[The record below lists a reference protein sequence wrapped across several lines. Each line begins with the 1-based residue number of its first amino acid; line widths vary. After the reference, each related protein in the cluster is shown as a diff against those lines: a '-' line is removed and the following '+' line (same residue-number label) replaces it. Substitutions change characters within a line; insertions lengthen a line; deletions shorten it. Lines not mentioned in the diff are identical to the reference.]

1 VGIGWPAW
9 ASPTAS
15 WGGGARP
22 RGGGLAGDEGR
33 GHLAGLWGD
42 LSGRE
47 GWGGHG
53 ESSGGVW
60 VGAGTPEGGGSRR
73 NGSAAGL
80 LYSGEELY
88 AAESKAKVDRG
99 GRGSLPQGGL
109 RGLLGGGNGATVARG
124 DGGGPPRLHGE
135 RRVSAGREK

>member
-1 VGIGWPAW
+1 
-9 ASPTAS
+9 
-15 WGGGARP
+15 
-22 RGGGLAGDEGR
+22 
-33 GHLAGLWGD
+33 LAGLLGD

-47 GWGGHG
+47 GWGGHE
-53 ESSGGVW
+53 ESSSGVW
-60 VGAGTPEGGGSRR
+60 VGAGAPEGGDSRWSD
-73 NGSAAGL
+73 SAAGL

-88 AAESKAKVDRG
+88 MAEGNTWVDRG

-109 RGLLGGGNGATVARG
+109 RGLLGGGNGATVARN

>member
-1 VGIGWPAW
+1 ETGCGGSGPGPLDLRRTARIRLGLIKTGPPDLGRTVGIGWPAW

-22 RGGGLAGDEGR
+22 RGGGLTGDEGR
-33 GHLAGLWGD
+33 GRLAGLWGD

-60 VGAGTPEGGGSRR
+60 VGAGAPEGAVHGGAARR
-73 NGSAAGL
+73 RHKST
-80 LYSGEELY
+80 
-88 AAESKAKVDRG
+88 
-99 GRGSLPQGGL
+99 P
-109 RGLLGGGNGATVARG
+109 ARN
-124 DGGGPPRLHGE
+124 
-135 RRVSAGREK
+135 

>member
-1 VGIGWPAW
+1 M
-9 ASPTAS
+9 
-15 WGGGARP
+15 
-22 RGGGLAGDEGR
+22 
-33 GHLAGLWGD
+33 AGLWGD

-60 VGAGTPEGGGSRR
+60 VGAGAPEGGGSRR
-73 NGSAAGL
+73 SGSAAGL
-80 LYSGEELY
+80 LYSGEELH
-88 AAESKAKVDRG
+88 AAESKTKVDRG
-99 GRGSLPQGGL
+99 GRGPLPQDGL
-109 RGLLGGGNGATVARG
+109 RGLLGGGNGTTVVRG

>member
-1 VGIGWPAW
+1 
-9 ASPTAS
+9 AS

-33 GHLAGLWGD
+33 GRLAGLWGD

-60 VGAGTPEGGGSRR
+60 VGAGAPEGGGSRR
-73 NGSAAGL
+73 GGSAAGL
-80 LYSGEELY
+80 LYSGEELH
-88 AAESKAKVDRG
+88 AAESKTRVDRG

-124 DGGGPPRLHGE
+124 DGGGPPRLHVE
-135 RRVSAGREK
+135 WRVSAGREK

>member
-1 VGIGWPAW
+1 L

-22 RGGGLAGDEGR
+22 RGGGITGDEGR
-33 GHLAGLWGD
+33 GRSAGLWGD

-47 GWGGHG
+47 GWGGHE
-53 ESSGGVW
+53 ESPGGGW
-60 VGAGTPEGGGSRR
+60 VEAGAPEGGGSRR
-73 NGSAAGL
+73 SGSAAAL
-80 LYSGEELY
+80 INSGEELS
-88 AAESKAKVDRG
+88 AAESNTKVDRG
-99 GRGSLPQGGL
+99 GRGSLPQGGF
-109 RGLLGGGNGATVARG
+109 RGLFGGGSGATVARG